1 MDRFRQLEVL
11 VAVVDAGSFV
21 KASQRLR
28 QSTAG
33 VSRAVNELE
42 ERVGA
47 RLLQRTTRRLSL
59 TEVGRAYVERS
70 REILSALSE
79 ADGLATGSKQVA
91 GRLRVSAPQSYGVLK
106 LAPLWPKFL
115 ARHPAL
121 TLEVVLKDR
130 LVDLV
135 DEGFDV
141 AVRITRQQDSSLVS
155 RRLTTERLRLCASP
169 RYLARRAA
177 PRKPADLASHPVIA
191 YTLLASRDTWHFETP
206 RGPES
211 VKVTARFE
219 TNSGDTCRT
228 AALAGAGVIL
238 QPDMLVADDLERG
251 ELVELLPD
259 CRAAEFG
266 VFATYPT
273 RKFLSGKVKA
283 LVDFLAH
290 ELG

>member
-1 MDRFRQLEVL
+1 MDRFRELEVL

-21 KASQRLR
+21 KAGKRLR
-28 QSTAG
+28 SSTAG
-33 VSRAVNELE
+33 ISRAVSQLE

-70 REILSALSE
+70 RDILSAVQE
-79 ADGLATGSKQVA
+79 ADAFATGSKQVS

-106 LAPLWPKFL
+106 LAPLWPRFL
-115 ARHPAL
+115 SRHPAL

-141 AVRITRQQDSSLVS
+141 AVRITRQQDSTLVA
-155 RRLTTERLRLCASP
+155 RKLATERLRLCASP
-169 RYLARRAA
+169 RYLAR
-177 PRKPADLASHPVIA
+177 KPTLRRPGDLTNHQVIA
-191 YTLLASRDTWHFETP
+191 YSLLASRDTWHFETP

-211 VKVTARFE
+211 VRVTARFE
-219 TNSGDTCRT
+219 TNSGDTCRA

-238 QPDMLVADDLERG
+238 QPDMLVADDLARG
-251 ELVELLPD
+251 DLVELLPD
-259 CRAAEFG
+259 CRGPEFN
-266 VFATYPT
+266 VFAAYPT
-273 RKFLSGKVKA
+273 KKFLSGKVKA
-283 LVDFLAH
+283 LVDFLAN